1 MSNTRFPTL
10 LHLGATYGLTLTVAA
25 CLHYCPAAHQACL
38 LKNVDGNTPIE
49 ISRKLGRHEITKCLQ
64 DFQVTSK
71 ILDKELIMNDL
82 MVITCILRSSITG
95 QRSACKWLDV
105 FLNIFP
111 FFGRRIINFTLSFI
125 RKEFLLFPSIRTAK
139 LFATV
144 PGIPVH
150 VTKSAQHEKSRLT

>member
-49 ISRKLGRHEITKCLQ
+49 ISRKLGSHEITKCLQ

-71 ILDKELIMNDL
+71 ILDKELTMNDQ

-95 QRSACKWLDV
+95 QRSACKWV
-105 FLNIFP
+105 RRISKQFSFLWKEDYQFYP
-111 FFGRRIINFTLSFI
+111 FFHKKRISPVPFHKDSETFCNSTRDTCSWDDECTA
-125 RKEFLLFPSIRTAK
+125 RKIS
-139 LFATV
+139 
-144 PGIPVH
+144 
-150 VTKSAQHEKSRLT
+150 